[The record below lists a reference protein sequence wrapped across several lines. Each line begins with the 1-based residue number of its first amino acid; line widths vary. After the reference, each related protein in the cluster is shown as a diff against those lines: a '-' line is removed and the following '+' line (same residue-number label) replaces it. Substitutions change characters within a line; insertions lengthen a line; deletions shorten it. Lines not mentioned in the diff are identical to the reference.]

1 MKRLLLLTA
10 IFLTA
15 CGPSSDEKKN
25 IAAVTC
31 SIMGETRN
39 MDAAVRV
46 EKMNDAREK
55 IGEEPFLGG
64 DSKIKESFEY
74 GLCQELVLNENYYEK
89 LSPFLEAER
98 EREQATAELA
108 RIEREK
114 QAELARIEREKQAEL
129 ARIKREQQAD
139 LARIAEERR
148 VKDKD
153 LYKKLKAE
161 GKQVSVDTNGNIEMA
176 RTMKN
181 NLLHGELT
189 RFYKNGQPMLKVVY
203 EKGKKEGVQKNYD
216 SSGNVISERC
226 FIDGSESTLNE
237 CS

>member
-98 EREQATAELA
+98 EREQAT
-108 RIEREK
+108 
-114 QAELARIEREKQAEL
+114 AELARIEREKQAEL

>member
-114 QAELARIEREKQAEL
+114 QAELARI
-129 ARIKREQQAD
+129 KREQQAD

-189 RFYKNGQPMLKVVY
+189 RFHKNGQPMLKVVY